1 MNIHG
6 WIFRTFRTRRGCM
19 DWVSVQC
26 SCQSFT
32 FGVPFVGL
40 GKFYTVDSPKEI
52 GPLASSPRKQKC
64 FFPCQGKKI
73 FFFLGKEKRNHILDI
88 FKCSALHKSLW
99 SQGWKK
105 WLEFPNLWGHAIRWT
120 CTQEKIISGGSRRKM
135 FRSYFS
141 YGKKV
146 IAGGS
151 RRIFFG
157 LFFIWEK
164 RSLLTASGKFF

>member
-64 FFPCQGKKI
+64 FFPCQGKKNN
-73 FFFLGKEKRNHILDI
+73 FFP
-88 FKCSALHKSLW
+88 W
-99 SQGWKK
+99 Q
-105 WLEFPNLWGHAIRWT
+105 
-120 CTQEKIISGGSRRKM
+120 
-135 FRSYFS
+135 
-141 YGKKV
+141 GKKKPHPWYLQMLCLTQV
-146 IAGGS
+146 FVEPRLKKMAWIS
-151 RRIFFG
+151 KFVRPCNKMDLHPRNV
-157 LFFIWEK
+157 FFIRE
-164 RSLLTASGKFF
+164 TAVCLVFPGYYGFFPVFDSTQT